1 VTEFKVEVEQE
12 ADGRWIAEVVEL
24 PGVMA
29 YGSTPQEARARAE
42 ALAVR
47 VTGPD
52 LPDALPVTEAQRT
65 ELDRRLAAH
74 LENPDA
80 ARAWPEVRDELKRKK

>member
-1 VTEFKVEVEQE
+1 MTEFKVEIEQE

-42 ALAVR
+42 ALAVS
-47 VTGPD
+47 VAGPD
-52 LPDALPVTEAQRT
+52 LPNALPVTEAQRA

-74 LENPDA
+74 LENPSA
-80 ARAWPEVRDELKRKK
+80 ARDWPEVRDELKRKK